1 MEDRRVSFLT
11 RLKDKTLFSVEAEL
25 SAAKG
30 NILADEMICLPGSGK
45 NLKALRLI
53 RRVSG

>member
-1 MEDRRVSFLT
+1 
-11 RLKDKTLFSVEAEL
+11 VEAEL

-30 NILADEMICLPGSGK
+30 NILADEMICLSGSGK